1 MTMEEKTKCQR
12 NQTYSMSGLKKV
24 SLSFTPTW
32 VSLKVES
39 MRCIVR
45 RISEWPKRKAA
56 VANSLRIPGL
66 QLASY
71 SGREKEGELA
81 SFLTMDGMTK
91 TLVYWVYVII
101 LP

>member
-1 MTMEEKTKCQR
+1 MMEEKAKHKR
-12 NQTYSMSGLKKV
+12 KQTYSMSGLKKV
-24 SLSFTPTW
+24 SLSWTPTW

-45 RISEWPKRKAA
+45 RMSEWPKRKAA

-71 SGREKEGELA
+71 SARGEL
-81 SFLTMDGMTK
+81 SSVLVCLLEICHYLTLG
-91 TLVYWVYVII
+91 II
-101 LP
+101 HH

>member
-1 MTMEEKTKCQR
+1 MLEEKAKHQR
-12 NQTYSMSGLKKV
+12 KQTYSMSGLKKV
-24 SLSFTPTW
+24 SLSWTPTW

-45 RISEWPKRKAA
+45 RMSEWPKRKAA

-71 SGREKEGELA
+71 SARGELS
-81 SFLTMDGMTK
+81 SFLLNGMTNV
-91 TLVYWVYVII
+91 LVYWRYVII
-101 LP
+101 LPWV